1 MKRNKKLAVSVISF
15 ALAFTCLIGG
25 TYAWY
30 VVSNTAQA
38 NFTGKTAQA
47 SEGLSLGLVTKNS
60 TFATDND
67 ATWMD
72 GTTPLN
78 LSGRAPTDGFYP
90 VTSGSYTDGDDIS
103 LYRAPEY
110 LKPLNTTTVTP
121 DVGYAQ
127 FELVFK
133 SKKADAA
140 IYLDEALTSFTD
152 SSADTTVIK
161 SLRIG
166 FESTNAKTIFSPDP
180 TRSLTETTDVG
191 GRLDLNGDG
200 VWDYD
205 YDLAGHEDKYAE
217 VIYGEVEDGYDYTTT
232 QPTGAKAPVPHSNTD
247 VFNANSVLNNQYQK
261 GTEYVIEDTLKAK
274 TQVSHGSKYY
284 IHNATAPSENHPL
297 VKTSNKIGDYYYGVL
312 KVTMWIEGWDPTCLV
327 GNTDSKQFSYN
338 FGFVAPELVSAD
350 GQKF

>member
-47 SEGLSLGLVTKNS
+47 SEGLSLGLVATTGS
-60 TFATDND
+60 FAADAD

-72 GTTPLN
+72 GTIPLN
-78 LSGRAPTDGFYP
+78 LNGRAPSKGFYP
-90 VTSGSYTDGDDIS
+90 VTSGSYVDGSDIN

-110 LKPLNTTTVTP
+110 LKPNNQTPVTP
-121 DVGYAQ
+121 SEGYAE

-133 SKKADAA
+133 SKKLDAA
-140 IYLDEALTSFTD
+140 IYLDEAITSFTD
-152 SSADTTVIK
+152 SNQNESVLK

-166 FESTNAKTIFSPDP
+166 FESLDAKTIFSPHP
-180 TRSLTETTDVG
+180 SRGLTESTNVG

-205 YDLAGHEDKYAE
+205 YDLANHEDKYAE
-217 VIYGEVEDGYDYTTT
+217 VIYGEVEDGYTYTLTE
-232 QPTGAKAPVPHSNTD
+232 PTGARTPVPYSNTD
-247 VFNANSVLNNQYQK
+247 VFNAKSVKNNQYQK
-261 GTEYVIEDTLKAK
+261 GTEYVESCTAK

-284 IHNATAPSENHPL
+284 VHNATDTTANHPL
-297 VKTSNKIGDYYYGVL
+297 VKTSKKIGDYYYGFL
-312 KVTMWIEGWDPTCLV
+312 NVTIWLEGWDPTCLV
-327 GNTDSKQFSYN
+327 DRTAKQEFSYN

-350 GQKF
+350 GQQF